1 MCVFRNYSF
10 SELEGT
16 LEIIYCNPLII
27 HRIEETLLVAVE
39 NPGGFPLKKIV
50 FGIMACNMV
59 SFNSHRL
66 GSCKLF
72 LCA

>member
-39 NPGGFPLKKIV
+39 NPGGFPSEEDSFWYYGMQHGV
-50 FGIMACNMV
+50 F
-59 SFNSHRL
+59 
-66 GSCKLF
+66 
-72 LCA
+72 